1 MSETERTY
9 RHPAAMRRVLE
20 SLVPVICPPEA
31 IELDLVDAIVDHVEL
46 TMGVLPAPFR
56 LGLVTGMLTYDAAA
70 VVWPPARGRFA
81 HRLPPELAE
90 RWFLRWLN
98 GNPAFRQLVM
108 AIKQLL
114 SLAHYEMPIIQER
127 IGYRPQEWIE
137 KVKKRRLEVYADDI
151 NKHQVSLFAPD
162 PLVRKGGKKGVA

>member
-1 MSETERTY
+1 VSETPY
-9 RHPAAMRRVLE
+9 RHPAPVRRVLE

-31 IELDLVDAIVDHVEL
+31 VELALVDAIVDHVEL

-56 LGLVTGMLTYDAAA
+56 LGLIAGMLTYDTSA
-70 VVWPPARGRFA
+70 VAWPPARGRVA
-81 HRLPPELAE
+81 HKLPPALAE
-90 RWFLRWLN
+90 RWFQRWLG

-151 NKHQVSLFAPD
+151 NKHQASLFAPD
-162 PLVRKGGKKGVA
+162 PLVRKVGKKGVA